1 MLTSISW
8 GQKLVEYQTL
18 YAQEKYTQVAKEVD
32 SLFKCCPTQLG
43 GQVDDWQFLLA
54 NAQMKVGKFSEAKS
68 HYESISYHNETYPL
82 SYGICLLKNQLF
94 ELAFAQLNDY
104 YLNHGE
110 EYKAIYWLGECY
122 YYMQKPKDALRV
134 LQKAVDSFP
143 DDPDAF
149 YLMGIIHTEKG
160 DYEKAFIYFQA
171 AYDTRNTLLD
181 AKFNM
186 GLTKFYA
193 QQLESAE
200 EILSELALEKPL
212 FFQKRWLYLEKYA
225 IVYMMKKALASI
237 GKKPSTM
244 VMRSPRKIIKR
255 FVSIKRE
262 VLNSRRRALSLFK
275 IRSYNPKISCQL
287 ALILSSFD
295 L

>member
-1 MLTSISW
+1 MTSSSW

-18 YAQEKYTQVAKEVD
+18 YAQEKFGPVAQAVD
-32 SLFKCCPTQLG
+32 SILKCCGTQIS
-43 GQVDDWQFLLA
+43 GQIDDWRFLLA
-54 NAQMKVGKFSEAKS
+54 NAQMKIGRFAEAKT
-68 HYESISYHNETYPL
+68 HYESISYHNDNYPL
-82 SYGICLLKNQLF
+82 NYGICLLKNQLF

-122 YYMQKPKDALRV
+122 YYMQKPKEALRV

-171 AYDTRNTLLD
+171 AYDTKNTLLD

-200 EILSELALEKPL
+200 EILSELALEKTPL
-212 FFQKRWLYLEKYA
+212 IPEVLALLGEIRYRLHDEEGACEYWKEAINYGNEESKENHQK
-225 IVYMMKKALASI
+225 VCFDKK
-237 GKKPSTM
+237 GGPKFKKKS
-244 VMRSPRKIIKR
+244 
-255 FVSIKRE
+255 FVS
-262 VLNSRRRALSLFK
+262 F
-275 IRSYNPKISCQL
+275 
-287 ALILSSFD
+287 
-295 L
+295 

>member
-1 MLTSISW
+1 MRKLILILSIFLMTSSSW

-18 YAQEKYTQVAKEVD
+18 YAQEKFGPVAQAVD
-32 SLFKCCPTQLG
+32 SILKCCGTQIS
-43 GQVDDWQFLLA
+43 GQIDDWRFLLA
-54 NAQMKVGKFSEAKS
+54 NAQMKIGRFAEAKT
-68 HYESISYHNETYPL
+68 HYESISYHNDNYPL
-82 SYGICLLKNQLF
+82 NYGICLLKNQLF

-122 YYMQKPKDALRV
+122 YHMQKPKEALRV

-171 AYDTRNTLLD
+171 AYDTKNTLLD

-200 EILSELALEKPL
+200 EILSELALEKTPL
-212 FFQKRWLYLEKYA
+212 IPEVLALLGEIRYRLHDEEGACEYWKEAINYGNEESKENHQK
-225 IVYMMKKALASI
+225 VCFDKK
-237 GKKPSTM
+237 GGPKFKKKS
-244 VMRSPRKIIKR
+244 
-255 FVSIKRE
+255 FVS
-262 VLNSRRRALSLFK
+262 F
-275 IRSYNPKISCQL
+275 
-287 ALILSSFD
+287 
-295 L
+295 

>member
-1 MLTSISW
+1 MRKLILILSIFLMTSSSW

-18 YAQEKYTQVAKEVD
+18 YAQEKFGPVAQAVD
-32 SLFKCCPTQLG
+32 SILKCCGTQISS
-43 GQVDDWQFLLA
+43 QIDDWRFLLA
-54 NAQMKVGKFSEAKS
+54 NAQMKIGRFAEAKT
-68 HYESISYHNETYPL
+68 HYESISYHNDNYPL
-82 SYGICLLKNQLF
+82 NYGICLLKNQLF

-122 YYMQKPKDALRV
+122 YYMQKPKEALRV

-171 AYDTRNTLLD
+171 AYDTKNTLLD

-200 EILSELALEKPL
+200 EILSELALEKTPL
-212 FFQKRWLYLEKYA
+212 IPEVLALLGEIRYRLHDEEGACEYWKEAINYGNEESKENHQK
-225 IVYMMKKALASI
+225 VCFDKK
-237 GKKPSTM
+237 GGPKFKKKS
-244 VMRSPRKIIKR
+244 
-255 FVSIKRE
+255 FVS
-262 VLNSRRRALSLFK
+262 F
-275 IRSYNPKISCQL
+275 
-287 ALILSSFD
+287 
-295 L
+295 